1 VVAVLAGLFFVVA
14 VVLMA
19 SAPWVLL
26 QPDQQTRTELNR
38 WFLTVA
44 GSVDAITA
52 GVLLALAQQPR
63 RTLLVVELVG
73 AVVVAGAIILPFQP
87 SFAAILAVGV
97 VPLIVYPYWRDVRT
111 FPSWWAGMSHALLIF
126 AALAGAA
133 LLVTAAMAFPRQIG
147 GTDEAAR
154 GGWWLDYAEH
164 ATVLALAGVL
174 ATSRGP
180 GCRILRGLCSA
191 VWLYLGLVAA
201 LVLPHHPGSW
211 GRIGGAVAFLVG
223 ICFGLATWRGPEREV
238 TGTRAV
244 PCHETRETQPFVVV
258 IHAVKLRERC
268 RCSDSRA
275 SSP

>member
-1 VVAVLAGLFFVVA
+1 MSSGSLEHPDAKRAGTPHRIRIIIFRVVAVLAGLFFVVA

-19 SAPWVLL
+19 SAPWVLV

-111 FPSWWAGMSHALLIF
+111 FPSWWVGVSRSVLIL

-133 LLVTAAMAFPRQIG
+133 LLVTAAIAFPRQIG
-147 GTDEAAR
+147 GPDAAAR

-164 ATVLALAGVL
+164 ATVLALAGVF
-174 ATSRGP
+174 AASRGR
-180 GCRILRGLCSA
+180 GWRILRGLCSA
-191 VWLYLGLVAA
+191 VWLYLGVVAA

-211 GRIGGAVAFLVG
+211 GRIGGGVAFLVG
-223 ICFGLATWRGPEREV
+223 IGFGVAAWRGSEGEV
-238 TGTRAV
+238 SGSPRRAL
-244 PCHETRETQPFVVV
+244 
-258 IHAVKLRERC
+258 A
-268 RCSDSRA
+268 
-275 SSP
+275 